1 MADNK
6 KISETKSVN
15 EFVAAFLDDDAYD
28 KSKAKKIEHLCG
40 LAQFAAC
47 CYVIKKASKQSHSD
61 LFDTNYAA
69 LDTTYSRIA
78 EMCLKLLSIRASQN
92 REVTV
97 GEFKAN
103 GATDLFG
110 DKADEFFK
118 DYVASGGVLDRC
130 QSLFGTVY
138 TGRKDANGKSIKD
151 SSATAKQFNDITK
164 NIVDIKKDYNT
175 LLAKVDTQKDGTF
188 SRKDIEEMLDTI
200 RDETTSGWKG
210 VLDDKKSGEK
220 ELKKIQGELH
230 NARYELAKAT
240 IKAGSVLAA
249 TVASVFGAI
258 GGTPLLAVLVIPG
271 YVLSK
276 KFLPGLAKAT
286 GRWWRLIE
294 DRAKA
299 RRKVKVAVASKE
311 FIIKY
316 AEALERGEKNFRAP
330 LKLRRWIKEA
340 DITILKKQA
349 KSAPYSLSFEG
360 SDGKLHESKVE
371 RTKSAMVSS
380 RYFSQIND
388 DGLNGGDN
396 LVPSDIKSY
405 LENKINGIDPKTVTY
420 GDMFGV
426 AGDIEKF
433 VQKLPNNAQGD
444 VYDQYAQKLRESL
457 KHLVF
462 QTALEKTDDYE
473 NKLKTYFGEDSKI
486 VTVAKESDIG
496 KDLPL
501 QVKQY
506 IDFAG
511 GEQSKLSDV
520 YINKTLEDYIYRR
533 VPEPKLEILTN
544 ASSEIK
550 FSSAPDDIKEYIC
563 CLKVSESDSA
573 LFEIDVSGSTMGIDK
588 TVKTIDDL
596 AKKIGQITD
605 STVRKECDK
614 LLKEQMKRVSYQ
626 KDRDNSKKTYEA
638 ITGTGIKGSITI
650 TDAMKKIGEM
660 TYENMETYAGA
671 DFYVKTTK
679 LVPAEAGA
687 YLRSKAAKKAFDLI
701 DGYANGNMA
710 KFSADLNSLTDYLQK
725 VNQLKF
731 LNEYQKMQLTEKV
744 TPCISEALN
753 RSVKEVSKTFI
764 TNFNANT
771 YGNLVSDKYDQ
782 HGLFEFLH
790 GSQAESP
797 EAQEVSN
804 KLGYLQRL
812 GTIKENLKFGNGYK
826 MSQTDEANIGKIL
839 LMDSNSD
846 FGEVKER
853 EDNDELLNFF
863 RVQIAPS
870 VNYASFAGKTKD
882 DVINT
887 IKDKGQGYS
896 FDKLTTCIKSVEDNM
911 RMDVFDKFAA
921 LSALK
926 YKALVDMKEC
936 LKGIYVLCPNMS
948 EFNEWLKRA
957 DQGKVYYDTIV
968 NLWSSEIMN
977 NIDKALAKV
986 IREAQGLDAKKK
998 EVFSKLTI
1006 GRSASDMI
1014 KDYQTGGTKG
1024 LIEQT
1029 QLEPSR

>member
-78 EMCLKLLSIRASQN
+78 EMCMKLLSIRASQN

-200 RDETTSGWKG
+200 RDETTTGWKG

-240 IKAGSVLAA
+240 VKAGSVLAA

-276 KFLPGLAKAT
+276 RFLPGFAKAT

-405 LENKINGIDPKTVTY
+405 LENKINSIDPKTVTY

-462 QTALEKTDDYE
+462 QTTLEKTDDYE
-473 NKLKTYFGEDSKI
+473 KKLKTYFGEDSKI
-486 VTVAKESDIG
+486 VSVAKESDIG

-511 GEQSKLSDV
+511 GEQSKLSGA

-533 VPEPKLEILTN
+533 IPEPKLEILTN
-544 ASSEIK
+544 VSSEIN
-550 FSSAPDDIKEYIC
+550 SSIAPDDIKEYIC
-563 CLKVSESDSA
+563 SLKVSESDSA
-573 LFEIDVSGSTMGIDK
+573 LFEIDVSGSTTSSIDK
-588 TVKTIDDL
+588 NVKTIDDL
-596 AKKIGQITD
+596 VKKIGKITD
-605 STVRKECDK
+605 STTREECDK

-660 TYENMETYAGA
+660 TYENMETYTGE
-671 DFYVKTTK
+671 DFYIKTTK

-701 DGYANGNMA
+701 DGYANTNKA
-710 KFSADLNSLTDYLQK
+710 KFSTDLNSITDYLQK

-753 RSVKEVSKTFI
+753 RSVKEVSKIFI

-797 EAQEVSN
+797 EAQEVSK
-804 KLGYLQRL
+804 KLGYLQKL
-812 GTIKENLKFGNGYK
+812 GTIKEYLQFGKNYK
-826 MSQTDEANIGKIL
+826 MSDKDEANIGKIL
-839 LMDSNSD
+839 LLDEEKE

-853 EDNDELLNFF
+853 KDNDELLAFF
-863 RVQIAPS
+863 RVSLMESKA
-870 VNYASFAGKTKD
+870 YASFEGKSPKE
-882 DVINT
+882 VIDEIT
-887 IKDKGQGYS
+887 REGQGYS
-896 FDKLTTCIKSVEDNM
+896 FNKMKSCIEGVSNNVDM
-911 RMDVFDKFAA
+911 SVFDKFAA
-921 LSALK
+921 LTSLK
-926 YKALVDMKEC
+926 YKALADMKQC
-936 LKGIYVLCPNMS
+936 LEGIYILCGNMS
-948 EFNEWLKRA
+948 EFNEWLKRE
-957 DQGKVYYDTIV
+957 DQGKKYYDSIV
-968 NLWSSEIMN
+968 VLWEQEIMTK
-977 NIDKALAKV
+977 IDEALANTNAK
-986 IREAQGLDAKKK
+986 AQSLSDNKQK
-998 EVFSKLTI
+998 ELFNKLVS
-1006 GRSASDMI
+1006 GNSASSLI
-1014 KDYQTGGTKG
+1014 RKYKTSPSKG
-1024 LIEQT
+1024 LIEEN
-1029 QLEPSR
+1029 QLGM